1 MSIEEPETTLGFKF
15 QTPFSFADNQN
26 QKRTSK
32 MKFAEEIPIHTQKG
46 AKETAEFKK
55 TMAEFAAVMGSI
67 DVHRARY
74 NLGI

>member
-1 MSIEEPETTLGFKF
+1 
-15 QTPFSFADNQN
+15 
-26 QKRTSK
+26 